1 MCDIPMDNNRGEIW
15 LPHIVVISFNIVLL
29 SFNIVVLSFNIVLL
43 SFNIVLLSFNTF
55 GKGLL
60 D

>member
-15 LPHIVVISFNIVLL
+15 LPHIVRLSFNIVVISFNIVVISFNIVLL
-29 SFNIVVLSFNIVLL
+29 SFNTI
-43 SFNIVLLSFNTF
+43 

>member
-1 MCDIPMDNNRGEIW
+1 MCDIPIDNNRGEIW
-15 LPHIVVISFNIVLL
+15 LPYIVL
-29 SFNIVVLSFNIVLL
+29 LSFNIVLL
-43 SFNIVLLSFNTF
+43 SFNIVLLSF